1 MISSILIENQNGNNS
16 VTVSKD
22 LDIKINKTG
31 LEGSK
36 EGLYYT
42 NGTIDF
48 QYNNWNGTM
57 TYGGNSS
64 SAPTYTVTN
73 GNDNLT
79 GTYNYSSSRN
89 LRKNSHQKFTLEDKF
104 KEIRTLHEKFIN
116 KPFEF
121 N

>member
-1 MISSILIENQNGNNS
+1 
-16 VTVSKD
+16 
-22 LDIKINKTG
+22 
-31 LEGSK
+31 
-36 EGLYYT
+36 
-42 NGTIDF
+42 
-48 QYNNWNGTM
+48 M

-104 KEIRTLHEKFIN
+104 KEIRLYMKNLSINLLSSIKETNWEIFYFIYV
-116 KPFEF
+116 FHIF
-121 N
+121 SF

>member
-1 MISSILIENQNGNNS
+1 
-16 VTVSKD
+16 
-22 LDIKINKTG
+22 
-31 LEGSK
+31 
-36 EGLYYT
+36 
-42 NGTIDF
+42 
-48 QYNNWNGTM
+48 M

-64 SAPTYTVTN
+64 SAPTYKVTN

-116 KPFEF
+116 KPLSSIKET